1 MSLLTTTGLATASVK
16 ARPSAFAGT
25 FAALVFS
32 ATVVT
37 ACVAMAVSAAGAPV
51 SPGQASLSEMG
62 VAFSLL
68 TVYLSIFVIGQVMS
82 LAVAQRRRESALLR
96 AVGAAP
102 WQIRR
107 MVATEALCTALLAL
121 PVGYGLGALLAG
133 FWFAGLAGQ
142 GMVPDG
148 MVLSVGLPPFF
159 AAAGVLVVSSQLG
172 GMIAAWRASRT
183 RPSAALA
190 DTTVQG
196 GERPGRFRGFAS
208 LVFVAGAGALT
219 AAASAGSAEDAAS
232 EIPIVLLAHLVA
244 IGLAGPWI
252 GRVATAVAAPPL
264 RSFAG
269 AAGELA
275 VAGCRA
281 RSRRLSAAITP
292 IALVTAFALAKF
304 VSLTG
309 AGDPDW
315 MEVFGTLLY
324 AGFAGLVA
332 ANTLVM
338 LTLER
343 LREFSLLRTVGA
355 GKRQVVSV
363 VVAEGAVTALAGVGA
378 GVLAACAVMLPLG
391 GKTGTP
397 LSGLPGWA
405 WAATLI
411 CGAGLVWAAS
421 CAPLGRMLRVRPME
435 GVTRRSS

>member
-1 MSLLTTTGLATASVK
+1 MSVFATTGLATASVR

-37 ACVAMAVSAAGAPV
+37 ACVAIAVSAAGTPTSAD
-51 SPGQASLSEMG
+51 QMALSEMG

-68 TVYLSIFVIGQVMS
+68 TIYMSIFVIGQVTS

-96 AVGAAP
+96 AVGAGP

-107 MVATEALCTALLAL
+107 MVATEALWTALLAL
-121 PVGYGLGALLAG
+121 PVGYGLGAPLAHVWFDGLARHGMAPPGMELRVGWPSLLAA
-133 FWFAGLAGQ
+133 F
-142 GMVPDG
+142 
-148 MVLSVGLPPFF
+148 
-159 AAAGVLVVSSQLG
+159 GVLFVSSQLG
-172 GMIAAWRASRT
+172 GAIGAWRASRT

-190 DTTVQG
+190 DSQVQG
-196 GERPGRFRGFAS
+196 GERPGRVRGVAS
-208 LVFVAGAGALT
+208 LVFLAGAAALT
-219 AAASAGSAEDAAS
+219 AAAGALSAEDAAS
-232 EIPIVLLAHLVA
+232 EVPIVLLAYLVA

-252 GRVATAVAAPPL
+252 GRLATALAAPPL
-264 RSFAG
+264 CG
-269 AAGELA
+269 LGGVAGELA

-281 RSRRLSAAITP
+281 RTRRLSAAITP
-292 IALVTAFALAKF
+292 IALVTAFAIAKF

-309 AGDPDW
+309 EGNADW

-355 GKRQVVSV
+355 RKRQVVAV
-363 VVAEGAVTALAGVGA
+363 VTAEAAVTALAGLGA
-378 GVLAACAVMLPLG
+378 GAFAACAVMLPLG
-391 GKTGTP
+391 GRTGTP
-397 LSGLPGWA
+397 VSGLPGWV
-405 WAATLI
+405 WAATLAA
-411 CGAGLVWAAS
+411 GAALVWAAS
-421 CAPLGRMLRVRPME
+421 CAPLARMLRVRPIE
-435 GVTRRSS
+435 GITRRSS

>member
-1 MSLLTTTGLATASVK
+1 MSFLATNGLATASVK
-16 ARPSAFAGT
+16 ARPSAFVGT

-37 ACVAMAVSAAGAPV
+37 ACVAVAVSAAGVPA
-51 SPGQASLSEMG
+51 SAEQAELSDMG

-68 TVYLSIFVIGQVMS
+68 TVYMSVFVIGQVMS

-96 AVGAAP
+96 AVGAGP

-107 MVATEALCTALLAL
+107 MVATEALWTALLAL
-121 PVGYGLGALLAG
+121 PVGYGLGALLARVWYDG
-133 FWFAGLAGQ
+133 MAGQ
-142 GMVPDG
+142 GMIPDG
-148 MVLSVGLPPFF
+148 MALRVGLPPLF

-183 RPSAALA
+183 RPWAALA

-196 GERPGRFRGFAS
+196 GERPGRVRGFAS
-208 LVFVAGAGALT
+208 LAFLFGAGALT
-219 AAASAGSAEDAAS
+219 VAAGAGSAEDAAS
-232 EIPIVLLAHLVA
+232 EIPLVLLAYLVS

-252 GRVATAVAAPPL
+252 GRLATAVAAPLL
-264 RSFAG
+264 RG
-269 AAGELA
+269 LGGVAGELA

-292 IALVTAFALAKF
+292 IALVTAFAVAKF

-315 MEVFGTLLY
+315 MEIFGTLLY

-355 GKRQVVSV
+355 GKDQVVAV
-363 VVAEGAVTALAGVGA
+363 VAAEGAVTALAGLGTGA
-378 GVLAACAVMLPLG
+378 LAACAVMVPLG

-397 LSGLPGWA
+397 IGGLPWWA
-405 WAATLI
+405 WAAI
-411 CGAGLVWAAS
+411 AVCGFVLVWGAS
-421 CAPLGRMLRVRPME
+421 CAPLRRMLRVRPID
-435 GVTRRSS
+435 GVTRHSS